1 MAERLDRRGDEQ
13 LERALRAIGEQLAY
27 PPTPD
32 LARNVQARLAAG
44 PPARRSALASWFAA
58 PFVRRLAFALVLS
71 IALVGAV
78 LVLSP
83 GVRNAVADRLG
94 VPGIVI
100 EYATPTAA
108 VIQPSVTPTTAN
120 APAGTPATP
129 GTSTQPTTTPTPAS
143 VGERLGLG
151 RRVTLEEAR
160 AAVSFTVVLPSDPS
174 LGPPDEV
181 YLGLPPLSGQVSL
194 VWLPRPGLPEASTT
208 GVGLLV
214 TQFRAGIDG
223 GFAKKIPSDKT
234 IVRSVIVN
242 GRSGYWIEG
251 EPHNFFYDHP
261 GGTIPERPRLA
272 GNVLLWEQGG
282 ITYRIEGPRTLEEAR
297 RIAES
302 LR

>member
-1 MAERLDRRGDEQ
+1 MAERSDRRGDEQ
-13 LERALRAIGEQLAY
+13 LERALRAIGDQLAY

-32 LARNVQARLAAG
+32 LARSVRARLAAG
-44 PPARRSALASWFAA
+44 PPARRSALASWFAT
-58 PFVRRLAFALVLS
+58 PFVRRLALAVVLLVAL
-71 IALVGAV
+71 AGAV
-78 LVLSP
+78 LALSP

-100 EYATPTAA
+100 EYATPT
-108 VIQPSVTPTTAN
+108 TAN
-120 APAGTPATP
+120 APTRPPATPATP
-129 GTSTQPTTTPTPAS
+129 ARPTTTPVS

-151 RRVTLEEAR
+151 RRATFEEAR
-160 AAVSFTVVLPSDPS
+160 AAASFTLVLPADPS

-181 YLGLPPLSGQVSL
+181 YLGLPPLAGQVSL
-194 VWLPRPGLPEASTT
+194 VWLPRPGLPEAPGT
-208 GVGLLV
+208 GVGLLI

-223 GFAKKIPSDKT
+223 GFAKKIPSDRT
-234 IVRSVIVN
+234 IVRSVVVN

-251 EPHNFFYDHP
+251 EPHSFFYDLP

-282 ITYRIEGPRTLEEAR
+282 ITYRIEGPRTLEEALR
-297 RIAES
+297 LAGS